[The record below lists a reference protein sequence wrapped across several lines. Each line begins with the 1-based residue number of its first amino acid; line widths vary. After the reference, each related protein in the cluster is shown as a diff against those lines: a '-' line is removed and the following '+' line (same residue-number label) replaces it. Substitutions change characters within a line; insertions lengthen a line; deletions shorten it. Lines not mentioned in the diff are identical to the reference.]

1 MAHRAD
7 RRREGRSGDGGA
19 GWLTTKLTIAGREF
33 GSRLILGTGG
43 AANLAVLEEALVASG
58 TELTTVAMRRVDAE
72 GGTGVL
78 DLLNRLGITPLPNTA
93 GCRGA
98 AEAVMTAQLAREA
111 LQTDWVK
118 LEVIADERTLLPDA
132 IELVRAAEQLVDDGF
147 VVLPYTNDDPVLA
160 RRLEDTGCAAVM
172 PLGSPI
178 GTGLGIANP
187 HNIEM
192 IVEQAGVPVILD
204 AGIGT
209 ASDAA
214 LAMELGCDAV
224 LLATA
229 VTRAAD
235 PPVMA
240 AAMAA
245 AVTAGYLA
253 RQAGRIPKRF
263 WAQASSPLHDR
274 SACRE
279 KRYVA
284 LGSSMAAGPGITP
297 AATGAPLRAGR
308 SARQLPAPRGA
319 AARPRPRRRH
329 LLRCHHR
336 PRADRP
342 PARRAAAGRR
352 ARRLGELWSR

>member
-1 MAHRAD
+1 MC
-7 RRREGRSGDGGA
+7 S
-19 GWLTTKLTIAGREF
+19 
-33 GSRLILGTGG
+33 
-43 AANLAVLEEALVASG
+43 
-58 TELTTVAMRRVDAE
+58 
-72 GGTGVL
+72 
-78 DLLNRLGITPLPNTA
+78 DLLNRLNITPLPNTA

-98 AEAVMTAQLAREA
+98 AEAVLTAQLAREA

-132 IELVRAAEQLVDDGF
+132 VELVRAAEQLVDDGF

-214 LAMELGCDAV
+214 QAMELGLRRCAAGHRGHPGGRPADDGRRDGRRRHRGVPRAAGGPDPEAV
-224 LLATA
+224 LG
-229 VTRAAD
+229 
-235 PPVMA
+235 
-240 AAMAA
+240 A
-245 AVTAGYLA
+245 AVQPVSMT
-253 RQAGRIPKRF
+253 
-263 WAQASSPLHDR
+263 
-274 SACRE
+274 

-284 LGSSMAAGPGITP
+284 LGSSMAAGPGIP
-297 AATGAPLRAGR
+297 PRAKDAPWRAGR
-308 SARQLPAPRGA
+308 SAGNYPHLVAQRLGLDLVDVTYSGATTAHVLTDRQNGAPPQVDA
-319 AARPRPRRRH
+319 ST
-329 LLRCHHR
+329 
-336 PRADRP
+336 
-342 PARRAAAGRR
+342 
-352 ARRLGELWSR
+352 ARRLWSR

>member
-1 MAHRAD
+1 MAD
-7 RRREGRSGDGGA
+7 
-19 GWLTTKLTIAGREF
+19 LTTGKLNIAGREL

-43 AANLAVLEEALVASG
+43 ASNLAVLEAALIAAE

-78 DLLNRLGITPLPNTA
+78 DLLSRVGITPLPNTA

-98 AEAVMTAQLAREA
+98 AEAVITAQLAREA
-111 LQTDWVK
+111 LQTNWVK

-132 IELVRAAEQLVDDGF
+132 VELIRAAEQLVDEGF

-160 RRLEDTGCAAVM
+160 RRLEATGCAAVM

-187 HNIEM
+187 NNIEM
-192 IVEQAGVPVILD
+192 IVEQASVPVILD

-224 LLATA
+224 LLASA

-235 PPVMA
+235 PASMA

-245 AVTAGYLA
+245 AVKAGYLA
-253 RQAGRIPKRF
+253 RRAGRIPKRF
-263 WAQASSPLHDR
+263 WAQASSP
-274 SACRE
+274 
-279 KRYVA
+279 A
-284 LGSSMAAGPGITP
+284 L
-297 AATGAPLRAGR
+297 
-308 SARQLPAPRGA
+308 
-319 AARPRPRRRH
+319 
-329 LLRCHHR
+329 
-336 PRADRP
+336 
-342 PARRAAAGRR
+342 
-352 ARRLGELWSR
+352 

>member
-1 MAHRAD
+1 
-7 RRREGRSGDGGA
+7 
-19 GWLTTKLTIAGREF
+19 
-33 GSRLILGTGG
+33 
-43 AANLAVLEEALVASG
+43 
-58 TELTTVAMRRVDAE
+58 MRRVDAD

-78 DLLNRLGITPLPNTA
+78 DLLNRLSITPLPNTA

-235 PPVMA
+235 PPADGRRDGRRRQRRLPRASGGPDPEAVLG
-240 AAMAA
+240 A
-245 AVTAGYLA
+245 AVQPVPMT
-253 RQAGRIPKRF
+253 
-263 WAQASSPLHDR
+263 
-274 SACRE
+274 

-284 LGSSMAAGPGITP
+284 LGSSMAAGPGI
-297 AATGAPLRAGR
+297 
-308 SARQLPAPRGA
+308 APRAEDAPCGQ
-319 AARPRPRRRH
+319 R
-329 LLRCHHR
+329 
-336 PRADRP
+336 
-342 PARRAAAGRR
+342 GRR
-352 ARRLGELWSR
+352 PTTRTWSRSGSASIWSM